1 MTVKHVRKIGD
12 PVLRETSEEVEKVDK
27 AVLGLVKDM
36 LDTLQDE
43 GGVGLAAPQI
53 GVTRRII
60 IIRLEDKVDAY
71 INPTIEILENKFVED
86 NEGCL
91 SIYSIQGFQVK
102 RSPRIRVKAVNIKGE
117 LVKFIAKD
125 MLARVLQHEVDHL
138 NGILFIDRLDA
149 VSRMDLLKKMEEI
162 NT

>member
-1 MTVKHVRKIGD
+1 M
-12 PVLRETSEEVEKVDK
+12 EKVDK

>member
-1 MTVKHVRKIGD
+1 M
-12 PVLRETSEEVEKVDK
+12 
-27 AVLGLVKDM
+27 
-36 LDTLQDE
+36 
-43 GGVGLAAPQI
+43 
-53 GVTRRII
+53 
-60 IIRLEDKVDAY
+60 
-71 INPTIEILENKFVED
+71 
-86 NEGCL
+86 
-91 SIYSIQGFQVK
+91 K